1 MVYSLHNHNNL
12 YTLLPDLDRFLQ
24 MNKYLQKSVSTQQ
37 KKNRRHFDKEG
48 EFIWAEGVFFLAHV
62 PKNGMKRKVLEEA
75 AGVELALTAEEVMDA
90 GAYAFEVPPRRRAER
105 NK

>member
-1 MVYSLHNHNNL
+1 M
-12 YTLLPDLDRFLQ
+12 
-24 MNKYLQKSVSTQQ
+24 
-37 KKNRRHFDKEG
+37 
-48 EFIWAEGVFFLAHV
+48 AHV
-62 PKNGMKRKVLEEA
+62 AKNGMKRKVLQEA